1 MNNKGDLEKQKLQ
14 VEIEEIKL
22 KIESERSKIES
33 ETKSTK
39 WERVKILATIFLTY
53 TSVAIGIVTIWT
65 KSATFLRQQGRQQDF
80 VLNQELIKLV
90 DDLKSD
96 NPVIQED
103 AVILLSFFKEGAVPI
118 LLKNL
123 ERTQDPSATI
133 ESLRLIK
140 ENLIK
145 EKKKVKDKE
154 VKEVLDP
161 LLKSASKIFSVSEIA
176 DDEVSPDFSI
186 SNYISALGELGRE
199 KKKEVEDLL
208 NDLKNRVEEGR
219 ITLSDVDK
227 DIITEGIKKS
237 LEKIKKGQS

>member
-1 MNNKGDLEKQKLQ
+1 MNNKGDLEQQKLQ
-14 VEIEEIKL
+14 VEIEEIKF
-22 KIESERSKIES
+22 KIESERNKIES
-33 ETKSTK
+33 EKNKGFRENLRS
-39 WERVKILATIFLTY
+39 WATAIIAFLTVV
-53 TSVAIGIVTIWT
+53 TGIVTLWIQ
-65 KSATFLRQQGRQQDF
+65 SETFLSQQKRQQDF
-80 VLNQELIKLV
+80 VLNRELIQLV
-90 DDLKSD
+90 NDLKSE

-103 AVILLSFFKEGAVPI
+103 AVILLSFFKEGAIPI

-140 ENLIK
+140 EN
-145 EKKKVKDKE
+145 KKVE
-154 VKEVLDP
+154 PKEVLGP
-161 LLKSASKIFSVSEIA
+161 LLKSASKIFSVSEIV
-176 DDEVSPDFSI
+176 DDEVSADLSI

-208 NDLKNRVEEGR
+208 NDLRNRVEEGR

-227 DIITEGIKKS
+227 DIITQGIKKS